1 MKETSS
7 YNTPERNTKKSDN
20 KALLPPPAKN
30 ANGSPGLYRPRGIG
44 AASGFK
50 GKYAS
55 AKALE
60 HAVNLYFDKK
70 FAEEKA
76 LTMAGLALSLGF
88 TSRNALLRYEEKGED
103 FADVIETARTRIE
116 EWKNELLIEGGRNVN
131 GIVFDL
137 KNHHGYSDRI
147 EQKTVVETGDSL
159 TQLLSALQ
167 GSVLRPVIA
176 STAVQLEDNTDTEEA
191 EYYPSDE
198 DETETPILTDD
209 FDMDEFLANEFENSN
224 RSSSSDD
231 YDLEDLV

>member
-1 MKETSS
+1 MKETSCF
-7 YNTPERNTKKSDN
+7 NTPEKNTKKSDN
-20 KALLPPPAKN
+20 KPLLPPPAKN

-50 GKYAS
+50 GKYTS

-70 FAEEKA
+70 FAEEKP
-76 LTMAGLALSLGF
+76 LTIAGLALSLGF
-88 TSRNALLRYEEKGED
+88 TTKEALRRYEEKGED

-116 EWKNELLIEGGRNVN
+116 EWKNELLLEGGRATN
-131 GIVFDL
+131 GIIFDL

-191 EYYPSDE
+191 EYYPNDE
-198 DETETPILTDD
+198 DETETPLLTDD
-209 FDMDEFLANEFENSN
+209 FDMDEFLTNEFENSN

>member
-1 MKETSS
+1 MKETSA
-7 YNTPERNTKKSDN
+7 YNTPEKNTKKSDN
-20 KALLPPPAKN
+20 KPLLPPPAKN
-30 ANGSPGLYRPRGIG
+30 ANGSPGLYKPRGMG
-44 AASGFK
+44 ASSGFM

-70 FAEEKA
+70 LADEKP
-76 LTMAGLALSLGF
+76 LTIAGLALSLGF
-88 TSRNALLRYEEKGED
+88 TTKEALRRYEEKGED
-103 FADVIETARTRIE
+103 FADVIDTARTRIE

-176 STAVQLEDNTDTEEA
+176 STAVQIEDNTDTEEA
-191 EYYPSDE
+191 EYYPSD
-198 DETETPILTDD
+198 DD
-209 FDMDEFLANEFENSN
+209 VSDFLLNEFEDKTFSN
-224 RSSSSDD
+224 DD

>member
-1 MKETSS
+1 MKETSA
-7 YNTPERNTKKSDN
+7 YNTPEKNTKKSDN
-20 KALLPPPAKN
+20 KPLLPPPAKN
-30 ANGSPGLYRPRGIG
+30 ANGSPGLYKPRGMG
-44 AASGFK
+44 ASSGFM

-70 FAEEKA
+70 LADEKP
-76 LTMAGLALSLGF
+76 LTIAGLALSLGF
-88 TSRNALLRYEEKGED
+88 TTKEALRRYEEKGED
-103 FADVIETARTRIE
+103 FADVIDTARTRIE

-176 STAVQLEDNTDTEEA
+176 STAVKIEDNTDTEEA
-191 EYYPSDE
+191 EYYPSD
-198 DETETPILTDD
+198 DD
-209 FDMDEFLANEFENSN
+209 VSDFLLNEFEDKTFSN
-224 RSSSSDD
+224 DD

>member
-1 MKETSS
+1 MKETSCF
-7 YNTPERNTKKSDN
+7 NTPEKNTKKSDN
-20 KALLPPPAKN
+20 KPLLPPPAKN
-30 ANGSPGLYRPRGIG
+30 ANGSPGLYRPRGMG
-44 AASGFK
+44 ASSGFM

-60 HAVNLYFDKK
+60 YAVNLYFDKK
-70 FAEEKA
+70 LADEKP
-76 LTMAGLALSLGF
+76 LTIAGLALSLGF
-88 TSRNALLRYEEKGED
+88 TTKEALRRYEEKGED
-103 FADVIETARTRIE
+103 FADVIDTARTRIE

-147 EQKTVVETGDSL
+147 EQKTVVEAGDSL

-191 EYYPSDE
+191 EYYPSD
-198 DETETPILTDD
+198 DD
-209 FDMDEFLANEFENSN
+209 VSDFLLNEFEDKTFSN
-224 RSSSSDD
+224 DD

>member
-1 MKETSS
+1 
-7 YNTPERNTKKSDN
+7 
-20 KALLPPPAKN
+20 
-30 ANGSPGLYRPRGIG
+30 LYRPRGIG
-44 AASGFK
+44 AAGGFK
-50 GKYAS
+50 GKYTS

-60 HAVNLYFDKK
+60 HSVNLYFDKK

-147 EQKTVVETGDSL
+147 EQKTVVEAGDSL

-167 GSVLRPVIA
+167 GSVLRPIIS
-176 STAVQLEDNTDTEEA
+176 STAIKLEDNTDTEEA
-191 EYYPSDE
+191 EYYSDDEEGE
-198 DETETPILTDD
+198 DETETETPILTDD
-209 FDMDEFLANEFENSN
+209 FDIDEFLLDEFEHTNPSM
-224 RSSSSDD
+224 DD
-231 YDLEDLV
+231 YDLEDLI

>member
-1 MKETSS
+1 MKETSCF
-7 YNTPERNTKKSDN
+7 NTPEKNTKKSDN
-20 KALLPPPAKN
+20 KPLLPPPAKN
-30 ANGSPGLYRPRGIG
+30 ANGSPGLYRPRGMG
-44 AASGFK
+44 ASSGFM

-60 HAVNLYFDKK
+60 YAVNLYFDKK
-70 FAEEKA
+70 LADEKP
-76 LTMAGLALSLGF
+76 LTIAGLALSLGF
-88 TSRNALLRYEEKGED
+88 TTKEALRRYEEKGED
-103 FADVIETARTRIE
+103 FADVIDTARTRIE

-147 EQKTVVETGDSL
+147 EQKTVVEAGDSL

-176 STAVQLEDNTDTEEA
+176 STAVQLEGNTDTEEA
-191 EYYPSDE
+191 EYYPSD
-198 DETETPILTDD
+198 DD
-209 FDMDEFLANEFENSN
+209 VSDFLLNEFEDKTFSN
-224 RSSSSDD
+224 DD